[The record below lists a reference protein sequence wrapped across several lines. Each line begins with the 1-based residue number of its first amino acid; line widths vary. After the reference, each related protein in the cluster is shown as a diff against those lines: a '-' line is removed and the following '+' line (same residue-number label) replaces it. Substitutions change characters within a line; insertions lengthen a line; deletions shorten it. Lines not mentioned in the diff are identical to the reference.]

1 MTGLDYFGARY
12 FSGAMGRFTSP
23 DEPLIGQDEQNPQS
37 WNLYSYVQNNPLV
50 NVDPWGHDCVYT
62 YGATQSDTSITVGIE
77 RGNCSSSAG
86 TYVAGTIDTKS
97 LALNN
102 GAISYNY
109 SPYSGAD
116 LGAGTI
122 GLPVNEFP
130 GIQGQANYF
139 GAQRIVGEAGP
150 VVNTLAGLTVGF
162 VGGAMATGTLAGTAA
177 TSGIVSQTSGYL
189 SKSAARAV
197 VSRLATSG
205 AQAAAA
211 AKAVQKATS
220 SSSVEVL
227 KQGTDLV
234 VRIFRA
240 GADNGHQEIEY
251 IIDQVGNKQVV
262 QKAFSNA
269 GSLIHYDPK

>member
-1 MTGLDYFGARY
+1 
-12 FSGAMGRFTSP
+12 
-23 DEPLIGQDEQNPQS
+23 
-37 WNLYSYVQNNPLV
+37 
-50 NVDPWGHDCVYT
+50 
-62 YGATQSDTSITVGIE
+62 
-77 RGNCSSSAG
+77 
-86 TYVAGTIDTKS
+86 

-102 GAISYNY
+102 GTISYSY

-139 GAQRIVGEAGP
+139 GAQWIVNGAGP

-162 VGGAMATGTLAGTAA
+162 VGVAMGTGTLAGTAT

-197 VSRLATSG
+197 VQRLATSA

-211 AKAVQKATS
+211 AKAVSRATS
-220 SSSVEVL
+220 SSSIEVL

-234 VRIFRA
+234 VRVFRA
-240 GADNGHQEIEY
+240 GGDNGHQEMEY
-251 IIDQVGNKQVV
+251 IIDQAGNKQVV

-269 GSLIHYDPK
+269 ESLIHYDPK